1 MGQVNTPGRFEMVG
15 PTTVLQAL
23 SMAGSWQVGANLR
36 QIVIFRRGDDWR
48 LLATMVNL
56 DAALHGHQPCPAGEL
71 WLSDSDVII
80 VPKSAIL
87 VADDFINLVF
97 TRGIYGV
104 FPLSSYISFGTLSK
118 L

>member
-1 MGQVNTPGRFEMVG
+1 M
-15 PTTVLQAL
+15 
-23 SMAGSWQVGANLR
+23 GANLR

-56 DAALHGHQPCPAGEL
+56 DGALHGKQPCPAGEM

-97 TRGIYGV
+97 TRGLYGI
-104 FPLSSYISFGTLSK
+104 FPITGYVSLNSAGSLV